1 MKNDYHKLLEK
12 HRLTERKLRKRNQ
25 MLGTIRMLVSIA
37 FFAMLWLCIETYSN
51 WMIVGMALAVVAFI
65 VLLKI
70 HEKARYK
77 LSLTKA
83 LIQINE
89 DEIQFVDTG
98 KAPFFDGAEFLPLHH
113 AYAHDLDIF
122 GTGSVYQ
129 HLNRTST
136 FMGKKKLVELLLNRL
151 PFEKIGS
158 QQEAVKELSS
168 KTEFRQQVQAIGMLV
183 NDSPLVWQRLKSWSE
198 SVSDGLSRTIRL
210 SSFALPVLLGT
221 AIVVFALSGNILFRH
236 VSIGLFLV
244 NLYVLQSQLKKI
256 KHEMAGAD
264 KVDDII
270 RNYSQIAAFIESE
283 SFASATMQ
291 NLQCCPNEHKK
302 AVSTQLKKLS
312 GHFRDLETIT
322 NLLAAVIFNGF
333 FLYHLHVL
341 HSLLKW
347 KRQHAHQLLSWLETI
362 GETEAIGC
370 LANFAAN
377 NPEYA
382 YPAIVQKPEF
392 SFAQLGHP
400 LISSKK
406 RVCNDVSFDAFRF
419 AILTGSNMSGKS
431 TFLRT
436 LGVNLVLG
444 STGSPICAS
453 SAQISPVEVLTS
465 IHQSDSLN
473 ENESYFFAEV
483 KRLKEIMDAASGK
496 TVFILLDEILR
507 GTNSDDKRNGT
518 LEVIKKLATQNCYG
532 VVATHDLEICNL
544 ASEYEGVLSNKCFE
558 VEIVDN
564 DLYFDFKLREGVCRN
579 KSATFLMKK
588 MGII

>member
-1 MKNDYHKLLEK
+1 
-12 HRLTERKLRKRNQ
+12 
-25 MLGTIRMLVSIA
+25 MLGTIRLLISIA
-37 FFAMLWLCIETYSN
+37 FFAMLWFCIETYSN
-51 WMIVGMALAVVAFI
+51 LLVAGMALAVVVFV

-77 LSLTKA
+77 LALTKA

-89 DEIQFVDTG
+89 DEIQFLETG
-98 KAPFFDGAEFLPLHH
+98 KAPFFDGAEFPPPHH
-113 AYAHDLDIF
+113 AYANDLDLF
-122 GTGSVYQ
+122 GSGSIYQ

-136 FMGKKKLVELLLNRL
+136 IMGKKHLANLLLNRL
-151 PFEKIGS
+151 PAEQIGE

-168 KTEFRQQVQAIGMLV
+168 KTDFRQQVQAIGMLV
-183 NDSPLVWQRLKSWSE
+183 NDGPSVWQRLKSWSE
-198 SVSDGLSRTIRL
+198 SPADRLNKAIRV
-210 SSFALPVLLGT
+210 SSFALPVILIA
-221 AIVVFALSGNILFRH
+221 AIIVFAVSGNILFRH
-236 VSIGLFLV
+236 ISIGLFLV
-244 NLYVLQSQLKKI
+244 NLFILQSQLKKI
-256 KHEMAGAD
+256 KREMEGAD

-270 RNYSQIAAFIESE
+270 RNYSQIAAFIENE
-283 SFASATMQ
+283 SFTSSIMQ
-291 NLQCCPNEHKK
+291 KLQCCPGENNK
-302 AVSTQLKKLS
+302 AVSGQLKKLS
-312 GHFRDLETIT
+312 GRFRDLETIT
-322 NLLAAVIFNGF
+322 NLLAAVVFNGF

-347 KRQHAHQLLSWLETI
+347 KRENANQLLSWLEII
-362 GETEAIGC
+362 GEAEAIGS

-382 YPAIVQKPEF
+382 FPEIAQQTEF

-400 LISSKK
+400 LIASKK
-406 RVCNDVSFDAFRF
+406 RVCNNVSFDNFRF

-436 LGVNLVLG
+436 LGVNLVLA
-444 STGSPICAS
+444 STGAPICAT
-453 SAQISPVEVLTS
+453 SARLFPVDVLTS

-483 KRLKEIMDAASGK
+483 KRLKEIMDAATGK

-518 LEVIKKLATQNCYG
+518 LEVIRKLASQKCFG

-544 ASEYEGVLSNKCFE
+544 TTEYEGILSNKCFE
-558 VEIVDN
+558 VEIIDN
-564 DLYFDFKLREGVCRN
+564 DLHFDFKLREGVCRN